1 MNRRDSATVDLVR
14 PQKHHQISIFPIFIY
29 QHTRPF
35 LTITSHQQ
43 VTGKTKI
50 EYFFNPSLLLPDESS
65 SNPHS
70 RTPLKRSTSI
80 NTNEEDDDALL
91 YGSQHLF
98 MPCVIVKD
106 LEGEAGGEHPALVK
120 TKDGVLHKIR
130 VSWT

>member
-14 PQKHHQISIFPIFIY
+14 PTKTTSTINRNTPDHFSNN
-29 QHTRPF
+29 
-35 LTITSHQQ
+35 ITSHQQ

-80 NTNEEDDDALL
+80 NTTEEDDDALL

-106 LEGEAGGEHPALVK
+106 LEDEAGGGEHPALVK